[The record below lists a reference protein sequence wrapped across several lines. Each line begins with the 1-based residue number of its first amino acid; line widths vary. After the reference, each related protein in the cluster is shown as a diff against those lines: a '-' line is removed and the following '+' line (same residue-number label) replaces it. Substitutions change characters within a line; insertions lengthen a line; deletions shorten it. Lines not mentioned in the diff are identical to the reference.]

1 MANQSRDGSPNLRL
15 GDQLSHF
22 NDAESDQTL
31 YQQMNDRQM
40 MSDRKRKQT
49 LVKAMR
55 NQQQQLERPSVDPPH
70 SLFVESRQYQIR
82 QAANQTFGG
91 DPRHASNASS
101 NRDLLGDTIIEEG
114 ARLL

>member
-1 MANQSRDGSPNLRL
+1 
-15 GDQLSHF
+15 
-22 NDAESDQTL
+22 
-31 YQQMNDRQM
+31 MNDRQM

-49 LVKAMR
+49 LAKAIK
-55 NQQQQLERPSVDPPH
+55 NQQQLLKLERPSVDPPH

-91 DPRHASNASS
+91 DPRHVGNSSS
-101 NRDLLGDTIIEEG
+101 NQDLLGDTIIEEG